1 MSYVQKLQ
9 KFKKDFGGR
18 STIFDWKKNMLA
30 FYDFVDTIE
39 KFNVEDLSAE
49 NDNWG
54 IDDVDDDEFAED
66 VAEETLRDIVRIGEY
81 AAKLLK

>member
-9 KFKKDFGGR
+9 KFKNDFGGR
-18 STIFDWKKNMLA
+18 KVIFDWNKTRTA

-39 KFNVEDLSAE
+39 KFNVDDLSAE

>member
-1 MSYVQKLQ
+1 MSYVQKLER
-9 KFKKDFGGR
+9 FKKKFGGAEV
-18 STIFDWKKNMLA
+18 IFNYQKHIKT

-39 KFNVEDLSAE
+39 KFNVDDLSAE

-81 AAKLLK
+81 AAKILN